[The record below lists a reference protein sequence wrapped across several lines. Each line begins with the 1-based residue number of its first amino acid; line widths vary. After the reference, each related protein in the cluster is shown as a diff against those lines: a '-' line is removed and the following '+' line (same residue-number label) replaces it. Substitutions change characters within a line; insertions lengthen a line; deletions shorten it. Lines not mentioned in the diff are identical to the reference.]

1 MMRRRGPS
9 LLGVVAVSA
18 ATSHVVAGNQQKQ
31 AQQQQA
37 AQQQAYDQGAAAA
50 QQQAAMAAPPPP
62 AALPAPAEP
71 DMNAQLEQL
80 AQLKA
85 AGIITED
92 EFTAKKKLILGI

>member
-18 ATSHVVAGNQQKQ
+18 ATTHVMQKSAQ
-31 AQQQQA
+31 GQQQ
-37 AQQQAYDQGAAAA
+37 AQQQAYSQGAADA

-80 AQLKA
+80 AKLRA
-85 AGIITED
+85 EGILTD
-92 EFTAKKKLILGI
+92 EEFAAKKKQILGI

>member
-18 ATSHVVAGNQQKQ
+18 ATSHVVNKN
-31 AQQQQA
+31 AQNTANQQQA

-50 QQQAAMAAPPPP
+50 QQQAAAA
-62 AALPAPAEP
+62 AAAVPQVAAPAEP

-80 AQLKA
+80 AKLKSE
-85 AGIITED
+85 GIITED
-92 EFTAKKKLILGI
+92 EFAAKKKQILGI

>member
-18 ATSHVVAGNQQKQ
+18 ATTHVMQKNAQ
-31 AQQQQA
+31 GQQQ
-37 AQQQAYDQGAAAA
+37 AQQQAYDQGAAEA
-50 QQQAAMAAPPPP
+50 QQQAAAAAPVAAAP
-62 AALPAPAEP
+62 AAP

-80 AQLKA
+80 AQLKN

-92 EFTAKKKLILGI
+92 EFTAKKKQILGI

>member
-18 ATSHVVAGNQQKQ
+18 ATSHVVNKNAQQNQ
-31 AQQQQA
+31 AQQQA
-37 AQQQAYDQGAAAA
+37 AQQQAYSQGAADA

-62 AALPAPAEP
+62 PQVAAPAEP

-80 AQLKA
+80 AQLKN
-85 AGIITED
+85 AGIITDE
-92 EFTAKKKLILGI
+92 EFTAKKKQILGI

>member
-1 MMRRRGPS
+1 MRRRGPS

-18 ATSHVVAGNQQKQ
+18 ATTAVVGGHQQKQ
-31 AQQQQA
+31 AAQQQA

-50 QQQAAMAAPPPP
+50 QQQAAVAAPPPP

-80 AQLKA
+80 AKLKA
-85 AGIITED
+85 EGILTD
-92 EFTAKKKLILGI
+92 EEFAAKKKQILGI